1 MIIADYDCGIDIES
15 EDRDASKIKHKFLNN
30 KDFENGIIKKKF

>member
-15 EDRDASKIKHKFLNN
+15 EDRDVSKIKQFLNIR
-30 KDFENGIIKKKF
+30 DFKNGDNKKKF